1 MGTVGYE
8 QGEVRRDTLNGYVRW
23 SNERQRETETHRETE
38 TERETYTH
46 TQTDTQ
52 RDRAVRLGIE
62 GGWVN

>member
-1 MGTVGYE
+1 MGYE

-23 SNERQRETETHRETE
+23 SNERQRHRETE

-46 TQTDTQ
+46 TQRDTQ
-52 RDRAVRLGIE
+52 RDRVVRLGTE